1 MSKKAESFS
10 GKSECLPRKAQAR
23 VAFELK
29 EEGFR
34 LTDIFLVVG
43 IPEATYHYHVKN
55 FEREDPDTEL
65 KELITHLF
73 KKFHER
79 YGYKRITGELKKLGY
94 CINHKKVYRL
104 MRELGLKCV
113 KFMRKSR
120 KYNSYK
126 GNVGKI
132 AKNRLSRR
140 FSTPTPLQ
148 KLVTDT
154 TEFKCLGEEKLYL
167 NPILDL
173 YNGEIISFGIKKR
186 PTLDLVMEPL
196 NETIEKIKNL
206 STHRTTIHSDQGWHF
221 QHNKWVKTL
230 KKNKVFQSMS
240 RKATCADNA
249 SMENFFGILK
259 QEMYYGEKL
268 VSYEELKR
276 RIEEYIYWY
285 NHERSK
291 EKLAGLSPVEYRT
304 QSSQLAA

>member
-1 MSKKAESFS
+1 M
-10 GKSECLPRKAQAR
+10 
-23 VAFELK
+23 AFELK

-34 LTDIFLVVG
+34 LKDILVVVG

-55 FEREDPDTEL
+55 FEIEDSDTEL

-79 YGYKRITGELKKLGY
+79 YGYKRITKELKKLGHL
-94 CINHKKVYRL
+94 INHKKVYRI

-113 KFMRKSR
+113 KFIRKSR

-126 GNVGKI
+126 GNVGKV

-140 FSTPTPLQ
+140 FNTSIPLQ
-148 KLVTDT
+148 KLVTDI

-167 NPILDL
+167 NPMLDL
-173 YNGEIISFGIKKR
+173 YNGEIVSYGIKKR

-196 NETIEKIKNL
+196 KETIEMIKNRA
-206 STHRTTIHSDQGWHF
+206 TYRTTIHSDQGWHY
-221 QHNKWVKTL
+221 QHNQWVRTL
-230 KKNKVFQSMS
+230 KENKIFQSML

-259 QEMYYGEKL
+259 QEMYYGEEL
-268 VSYEELKR
+268 VSYVELKR
-276 RIEEYIYWY
+276 RIEEYVYWY

-304 QSSQLAA
+304 QPSQSAA

>member
-1 MSKKAESFS
+1 M
-10 GKSECLPRKAQAR
+10 
-23 VAFELK
+23 
-29 EEGFR
+29 
-34 LTDIFLVVG
+34 G
-43 IPEATYHYHVKN
+43 IPEATYHYQVKN
-55 FEREDPDTEL
+55 SGNEDSDANL
-65 KELITHLF
+65 KEIITDLF
-73 KKFHER
+73 KKFNER
-79 YGYKRITGELKKLGY
+79 YGYKRITNELKKLGHS
-94 CINHKKVYRL
+94 INHKKVYRI

-126 GNVGKI
+126 GNVGNV

-140 FSTPTPLQ
+140 FSTPIPLQ
-148 KLVTDT
+148 KLVTDI
-154 TEFKCLGEEKLYL
+154 TEFKCLGEEKLYF
-167 NPILDL
+167 NPFLDL
-173 YNGEIISFGIKKR
+173 YNGEIVAYEIKKR

-196 NETIEKIKNL
+196 KETIEIIKNRA
-206 STHRTTIHSDQGWHF
+206 TYRTTIHSDQGWHY
-221 QHNKWVKTL
+221 QHNQWVRTL

-259 QEMYYGEKL
+259 QEMYYGEEL

-291 EKLAGLSPVEYRT
+291 EKLAGMSPVEYRT
-304 QSSQLAA
+304 HSSQSAA